1 MVVIPI
7 DLGTAETAHDQEM
20 AAIAID
26 LGGTVE
32 IVHDRDHQNE
42 RETGMTEIVGNEVP
56 RGIWIVMKAKSAEE

>member
-1 MVVIPI
+1 MVVIHI
-7 DLGTAETAHDQEM
+7 DLGTA
-20 AAIAID
+20 
-26 LGGTVE
+26 E